1 MLKTTWLM
9 LATISMITS
18 IRDDVP
24 GRSSCSLL
32 LDTSPWWKH
41 GAGIDGQIFK
51 IVPPGICIRAA
62 KSGHHLSSRL
72 RGGDSGMFG
81 ASMNAMMDEEES
93 DEHEEESEEL
103 SSSELYHDHCLV
115 RAKDEVT
122 LEYANVLLRK
132 ICLPPKDFQS
142 KQDLHSLTN
151 ILYYLLSLASQINR
165 KSKSVPINI
174 EEREFYSKCQSLRTS
189 FESKNGTRFEEN
201 SILLFQ
207 SQHSKAGIP
216 KESNVLT
223 SQNST
228 RKPLTTQLT
237 AAQIDR
243 ARRKLLIDAFED
255 PQHKQNDTTME
266 QHNTLLDQISVSL
279 NKFKMSAKSNLD
291 DIMRSSELVD
301 SVKQGMA
308 GYAPYLNNVRREV
321 EESLKEL
328 RQRDRALFFVNT
340 FGLAGMLFLLYS
352 IMKWKG

>member
-1 MLKTTWLM
+1 MTCLVAPAAL
-9 LATISMITS
+9 
-18 IRDDVP
+18 
-24 GRSSCSLL
+24 SCWTL
-32 LDTSPWWKH
+32 
-41 GAGIDGQIFK
+41 
-51 IVPPGICIRAA
+51 V
-62 KSGHHLSSRL
+62 
-72 RGGDSGMFG
+72 RGGNMVQESMDS
-81 ASMNAMMDEEES
+81 
-93 DEHEEESEEL
+93 
-103 SSSELYHDHCLV
+103 
-115 RAKDEVT
+115 
-122 LEYANVLLRK
+122 
-132 ICLPPKDFQS
+132 
-142 KQDLHSLTN
+142 
-151 ILYYLLSLASQINR
+151 

-174 EEREFYSKCQSLRTS
+174 EER
-189 FESKNGTRFEEN
+189 EN

-255 PQHKQNDTTME
+255 PQCRTRHKQNDTTME